1 MKHMEI
7 KPKAGTYCFECDPMP
22 WTIYELGEKGD
33 CVFEVYIELSDEDIQ
48 TLVDMMIWAWDNEWF
63 EHSTSETV
71 LTELLKKKS
80 LQIYNRVQPLAHKQ
94 FISKY
99 PNRKDVEG
107 FGVYEIFPPD
117 EIIEFA
123 REQSKNK

>member
-1 MKHMEI
+1 M
-7 KPKAGTYCFECDPMP
+7 KPKAGIYCFECDLMP

-33 CVFEVYIELSDEDIQ
+33 CVFEVYIELYDEDIQ

-71 LTELLKKKS
+71 LTKLLKKKS
-80 LQIYNRVQPLAHKQ
+80 LQIYNRVQPLAHQQ
-94 FISKY
+94 FTSKY
-99 PNRKDVEG
+99 PNRKDVSG
-107 FGVYEIFPPD
+107 FGEYEIFPPD

-123 REQSKNK
+123 REQYKNK